1 MGRHGTREGGD
12 HSPTAGQGILK
23 GFRGL
28 LIVHGALGLL
38 DRHLDATDLRVIQ
51 SLTVDEVSPIVHNGD
66 HHRPLILDDLF
77 RSRGRE
83 FLRDSQAQ
91 GFLRHAL

>member
-1 MGRHGTREGGD
+1 MGMAAGRVGIT
-12 HSPTAGQGILK
+12 SPTAGQGILK
-23 GFRGL
+23 DFRGL

-66 HHRPLILDDLF
+66 HHRLLVLDGLF
-77 RSRGRE
+77 LSRGRE

-91 GFLRHAL
+91 GFLLHAL